1 MAIGDIISNL
11 LDKKETKT
19 ASFLWNLLPTVA
31 GTNNIRSSG
40 QKLREIKQDIYDKKF
55 TELQDNRGSYT
66 AKVNAIDE
74 DDKVATAF
82 ADTETQKYISKH
94 SVYTMQPINGGN
106 MLVDV
111 VNNYEWTT
119 TPKSGRGTAPYI
131 IMREMQPKTGAE
143 LQRAIY
149 ALNAF
154 TDGVADTGEK
164 VEKMVDSALNNVGSN
179 LPSSVGSAIKT
190 GAEKFKDIASY
201 LDNKLQELKDSKKIE
216 RFTSNMGLEKQ
227 SYLNSYN
234 ELYNCDYTGWVFKLP
249 YFENTPLTTPQN
261 TFASGTSKTAAKY
274 IADGMEFLNSLLGN
288 FQGTLAQLDSNEERS
303 TETPKSYSMA
313 TDGTQFSFKFPL
325 INTEDEYQAASN
337 YQLVQLLKY
346 QSRPYRTSRNLIV
359 PINIYEVFMPGMR
372 YIPYAFI
379 RNINI
384 EFQGVRMPLNMQ
396 IMFEDKPTNIT
407 AIVPEAYMVNIE
419 LQSLTNETGN
429 FMIESMLNKRG
440 F

>member
-31 GTNNIRSSG
+31 GSKNIQSAAQNLRKISSVENTQVERSENLYRTLADAGKDTSAVNDMIEKENKKID
-40 QKLREIKQDIYDKKF
+40 KLKSKFNIYVM
-55 TELQDNRGSYT
+55 T
-66 AKVNAIDE
+66 
-74 DDKVATAF
+74 
-82 ADTETQKYISKH
+82 
-94 SVYTMQPINGGN
+94 PINGETI
-106 MLVDV
+106 LVDV
-111 VNNYEWTT
+111 VNDYDWTT
-119 TPKSGRGTAPYI
+119 TPKSGRDAAPYI

-149 ALNAF
+149 AVDSLM
-154 TDGVADTGEK
+154 DGVSDTGAKAEDLIK
-164 VEKMVDSALNNVGSN
+164 RATTEFKA
-179 LPSSVGSAIKT
+179 PSSVTSMISNA
-190 GAEKFKDIASY
+190 AEKFYDVVDYINDVKNKVESKVGLKSNMQLSKQTYLASY
-201 LDNKLQELKDSKKIE
+201 DN
-216 RFTSNMGLEKQ
+216 
-227 SYLNSYN
+227 
-234 ELYNCDYTGWVFKLP
+234 LYNCDYTGWNFKLP
-249 YFENTPLTTPQN
+249 YFENVTLNTPQN
-261 TFASGTSKTAAKY
+261 SFASGTSKTAAKY
-274 IADGMEFLNSLLGN
+274 IADGAEFLNNIIGGVESTISQITG
-288 FQGTLAQLDSNEERS
+288 NEERL

-313 TDGTQFSFKFPL
+313 TDGAQFSFKFPL
-325 INTEDEYQAASN
+325 INTGDEYQAASN

-396 IMFEDKPTNIT
+396 IMFEDKPTDIT

>member
-1 MAIGDIISNL
+1 MAIGDIISDL

-19 ASFLWNLLPTVA
+19 ACFLWNLLPTLA
-31 GTNNIRSSG
+31 GTNNTRSSG

-66 AKVNAIDE
+66 AGVNAIDE
-74 DDKVATAF
+74 DDKIATAF
-82 ADTETQKYISKH
+82 ADAETQKYISKH

-119 TPKSGRGTAPYI
+119 TPKSGRDTAPYI

-154 TDGVADTGEK
+154 TDGLADTGEK
-164 VEKMVDSALNNVGSN
+164 VEKVVDNALDNVSNN
-179 LPSSVGSAIKT
+179 LPSSVSSAIKT
-190 GAEKFKDIASY
+190 GAEKFKDIAGY
-201 LDNKLQELKDSKKIE
+201 LDKKLQELKDSKKIE

-234 ELYNCDYTGWVFKLP
+234 DLYNCDYTGWVFKLP
-249 YFENTPLTTPQN
+249 YFENAALITPQN
-261 TFASGTSKTAAKY
+261 SFASGASKTAAKY
-274 IADGMEFLNSLLGN
+274 VADGMEFLNSLLGN

-325 INTEDEYQAASN
+325 
-337 YQLVQLLKY
+337 LLIKVCLK
-346 QSRPYRTSRNLIV
+346 N
-359 PINIYEVFMPGMR
+359 
-372 YIPYAFI
+372 
-379 RNINI
+379 
-384 EFQGVRMPLNMQ
+384 
-396 IMFEDKPTNIT
+396 
-407 AIVPEAYMVNIE
+407 
-419 LQSLTNETGN
+419 
-429 FMIESMLNKRG
+429 
-440 F
+440 

>member
-19 ASFLWNLLPTVA
+19 ASFLWNLLPTLA
-31 GTNNIRSSG
+31 GINNIRSSG

-55 TELQDNRGSYT
+55 TELQDSRGSYT
-66 AKVNAIDE
+66 AAANAIDE
-74 DDKVATAF
+74 DAEAATAF
-82 ADTETQKYISKH
+82 TDTEAKKYISKH

-164 VEKMVDSALNNVGSN
+164 VEKMVDSALNNIGDN
-179 LPSSVGSAIKT
+179 LPSSVSSAIKT

-234 ELYNCDYTGWVFKLP
+234 ELYNCDYTGWNFKLP
-249 YFENTPLTTPQN
+249 YFENNPLTTPQN
-261 TFASGTSKTAAKY
+261 TFASGSHKTGAGY
-274 IADGMEFLNSLLGN
+274 LADGAEFINNIVGGVQS
-288 FQGTLAQLDSNEERS
+288 TLAQLTSNEERS

-325 INTEDEYQAASN
+325 INTGDEYQAASN

-429 FMIESMLNKRG
+429 FMIESMVNKRG

>member
-119 TPKSGRGTAPYI
+119 TPKSGRDTAPYI

-288 FQGTLAQLDSNEERS
+288 FQGTLAQLNSNEERS

-407 AIVPEAYMVNIE
+407 AIIPEAYMVNIE

>member
-31 GTNNIRSSG
+31 GSKNIQSAAQNLRKISSVENTQVERSENLYRTLADAGKDTSAVNDMIEKENKKID
-40 QKLREIKQDIYDKKF
+40 KLKSKFNIYVM
-55 TELQDNRGSYT
+55 T
-66 AKVNAIDE
+66 
-74 DDKVATAF
+74 
-82 ADTETQKYISKH
+82 
-94 SVYTMQPINGGN
+94 PINGGTT
-106 MLVDV
+106 LVDI
-111 VNNYEWTT
+111 VNDYDWTT
-119 TPKSGRGTAPYI
+119 TPKSGRDAAPYI

-149 ALNAF
+149 AIDSLM
-154 TDGVADTGEK
+154 DGVSDTGAKAEDLIK
-164 VEKMVDSALNNVGSN
+164 RATTEFKT
-179 LPSSVGSAIKT
+179 PSSVTSMISNA
-190 GAEKFKDIASY
+190 AEKFYDVIDYINDVKNKVESKVGLKSNMQLSKQMYLASY
-201 LDNKLQELKDSKKIE
+201 DN
-216 RFTSNMGLEKQ
+216 
-227 SYLNSYN
+227 
-234 ELYNCDYTGWVFKLP
+234 LYNCDYTGWNFKLP
-249 YFENTPLTTPQN
+249 YFENVTLNTPQN
-261 TFASGTSKTAAKY
+261 SFASGTSKTAAKY
-274 IADGMEFLNSLLGN
+274 IADGAEFLNNIIGGVESTISQITG
-288 FQGTLAQLDSNEERS
+288 NEERS

-313 TDGTQFSFKFPL
+313 TDGAQFSFKFPL
-325 INTEDEYQAASN
+325 INTGDEYQAASN

-396 IMFEDKPTNIT
+396 IMFEDKPTDIT

>member
-1 MAIGDIISNL
+1 MAIGDIISDL
-11 LDKKETKT
+11 LDNKETKT

-31 GTNNIRSSG
+31 GSKNIQSAAQNLRKISSIETTQVERSENLYRTLADAGKDTSAVDDM
-40 QKLREIKQDIYDKKF
+40 IKKENEKIDNLKSKFNIYVM
-55 TELQDNRGSYT
+55 T
-66 AKVNAIDE
+66 
-74 DDKVATAF
+74 
-82 ADTETQKYISKH
+82 
-94 SVYTMQPINGGN
+94 PINGGTT
-106 MLVDV
+106 LVDI
-111 VNNYEWTT
+111 VNDYDWTT
-119 TPKSGRGTAPYI
+119 TPKSGRDTAPYI

-149 ALNAF
+149 A
-154 TDGVADTGEK
+154 
-164 VEKMVDSALNNVGSN
+164 VDSLMGGVSGTSIKAEDLIKKATTEFKT
-179 LPSSVGSAIKT
+179 PSSITSMISSA
-190 GAEKFKDIASY
+190 AEKFYDVVNYINDVKNKVESKVGLKSDMQLSKQTYLASY
-201 LDNKLQELKDSKKIE
+201 DN
-216 RFTSNMGLEKQ
+216 
-227 SYLNSYN
+227 
-234 ELYNCDYTGWVFKLP
+234 LYNCDYTGWNFKLP
-249 YFENTPLTTPQN
+249 YFENNPLTTPQN
-261 TFASGTSKTAAKY
+261 TFASGSHKTGAGY
-274 IADGMEFLNSLLGN
+274 LADGAEFLNNIIGGVESTIS
-288 FQGTLAQLDSNEERS
+288 QITSNEERF

-325 INTEDEYQAASN
+325 INTGDEYQAASN

-359 PINIYEVFMPGMR
+359 PVNIYEVFMPGMR

-379 RNINI
+379 RTINI

>member
-1 MAIGDIISNL
+1 MAIGDIISDL
-11 LDKKETKT
+11 LDNKETKT

-31 GTNNIRSSG
+31 GSKNIQSAAQNLRKISSIETTQVERSENLYRTLADAGKDTSAVDDM
-40 QKLREIKQDIYDKKF
+40 IKKENEKIDNLKSKFNIYVM
-55 TELQDNRGSYT
+55 T
-66 AKVNAIDE
+66 
-74 DDKVATAF
+74 
-82 ADTETQKYISKH
+82 
-94 SVYTMQPINGGN
+94 PINGGTT
-106 MLVDV
+106 LVDI
-111 VNNYEWTT
+111 VNDYDWTT
-119 TPKSGRGTAPYI
+119 TPKSGRDTAPYI

-149 ALNAF
+149 A
-154 TDGVADTGEK
+154 
-164 VEKMVDSALNNVGSN
+164 VDSLMGGVSGTSIKAEDLIKKATTEFKT
-179 LPSSVGSAIKT
+179 PSSITSMISSA
-190 GAEKFKDIASY
+190 AEKFYDVVNYINDVKNKVESKVGLKSDMQLSKQTYLASY
-201 LDNKLQELKDSKKIE
+201 DN
-216 RFTSNMGLEKQ
+216 
-227 SYLNSYN
+227 
-234 ELYNCDYTGWVFKLP
+234 LYNCDYTGWNFKLP
-249 YFENTPLTTPQN
+249 YFENNPLTTPQN
-261 TFASGTSKTAAKY
+261 TFASGSHKTGAGY
-274 IADGMEFLNSLLGN
+274 LADGAEFLNNIIGGVESTIS
-288 FQGTLAQLDSNEERS
+288 QITSNEERF

-325 INTEDEYQAASN
+325 INTGDEYQAASN

-359 PINIYEVFMPGMR
+359 PVNIYEVFMPGMR

>member
-164 VEKMVDSALNNVGSN
+164 VEKMVDSALNNVGGS
-179 LPSSVGSAIKT
+179 LPSSVGSVIKT

-313 TDGTQFSFKFPL
+313 TGGTQFSFKFPL